1 MIEALYC
8 AEGGR
13 APRVRPGFLPPA
25 KAKFPDM
32 VGGDFIAGRLR
43 RLKQMAHVMGPL
55 TERALTEHAKVRL
68 EDRMLLDAVS
78 GKMVAVG
85 KKIHRDV
92 GSGAHWREEWKGVQ
106 EVKNHPLALPA
117 VPNSPENSVVAQDP
131 REGTDYSL
139 LRREAEQAGSG
150 MPWTQNGIPL
160 GHGDDVHPAQS
171 GFPEALSGFAEIQ
184 SGFRETL
191 PGFRETLPGFWEA
204 PAGGSQVAFN
214 PMVHDDM
221 DVLISD
227 GFDDGGFGTVSGMF
241 GSWSAPV
248 NPAAPYAGGYPHGAA
263 WEVQPAVTDTL
274 TQAAR
279 AAQELSAAAPVYP
292 RTGDGVAYSPWEPT
306 TAHGRAGHAQ
316 ARQPGHQS
324 PR

>member
-25 KAKFPDM
+25 KAKFPGM
-32 VGGDFIAGRLR
+32 VGGDFIAGRLH
-43 RLKQMAHVMGPL
+43 RLKRIDHVMGPL

-85 KKIHRDV
+85 KKIHSDV
-92 GSGAHWREEWKGVQ
+92 GSGAQGRGEWKGVQ
-106 EVKNHPLALPA
+106 EVKNHPPALPA

-131 REGTDYSL
+131 REGTGYSL

-171 GFPEALSGFAEIQ
+171 GF
-184 SGFRETL
+184 RETM
-191 PGFRETLPGFWEA
+191 PGFWEV
-204 PAGGSQVAFN
+204 PSGGSQDAFN
-214 PMVHDDM
+214 PMVYDDM

-227 GFDDGGFGTVSGMF
+227 GFDDGGFDTVSGMF

-263 WEVQPAVTDTL
+263 WEVQPPGTDTL

-306 TAHGRAGHAQ
+306 TAHSRAGHVQ